1 MIKNCQH
8 NMRKEYSIFFK
19 FSKLTALSQPIN
31 INLYILKISKIYLIF
46 LERKEMDQAKKSVDH
61 SNDSQVST

>member
-19 FSKLTALSQPIN
+19 LSKLTALSQPIN
-31 INLYILKISKIYLIF
+31 INLYIFKISKIYLIF